1 MVYLLFNYQL
11 ITLLQLLHH
20 HFIVKNYVSINLEE
34 EHLSYLNTQ
43 LQYYHINLINL
54 DRDNFLDLESFLI
67 QLVSLQLWFLY
78 VINIFNI
85 LSNILVL
92 LYYYVIIILSKHF
105 IHHYSLDILYVS
117 IQLGE
122 QYLQMLN
129 SQLQYFHL
137 HLIVRDYDSNIIL
150 VFFHFQIISLQQ
162 SFYRYFIILV
172 YDTIIME
179 YLFYYMIITWL
190 LCSH

>member
-43 LQYYHINLINL
+43 LQYYHINLISL
-54 DRDNFLDLESFLI
+54 DHDNFLDLESFLI
-67 QLVSLQLWFLY
+67 LPVSLQLWFLY

-85 LSNILVL
+85 LSIHLVRT
-92 LYYYVIIILSKHF
+92 YYSYVIYLKHF
-105 IHHYSLDILYVS
+105 IHHYSLDILYVP

-129 SQLQYFHL
+129 TQLQYFHL
-137 HLIVRDYDSNIIL
+137 HLIIQVYDSNVIL
-150 VFFHFQIISLQQ
+150 VFFHFQIISQQQ

-172 YDTIIME
+172 DDTIIKE
-179 YLFYYMIITWL
+179 YLFYYMIITL
-190 LCSH
+190 LQCSH